1 MTDSSVDARDEQNNN
16 FKIFDDRDSVE
27 YEKAAEETPAAK
39 TPVSLLHELYASR
52 GQTPKYDLLQ
62 VEGAIHEP
70 VFKYRVTVGHTVATG
85 CGLSKKKAKHTAAQ
99 AVLTKL
105 KGADEEMVVAQYDD
119 GIKGNPVG
127 MLQEMCRARRM
138 PAPVYGDHQE
148 AGRPHQRSFT
158 VHCSVG
164 EGKHQAVGVGKNK
177 KMAKRHAA
185 NLMIKK
191 LGEVPID
198 SEETPESIDDDDL
211 VEGESDES
219 DADIKEADRL
229 ISKKPSKRF
238 SQLHKNMKCY
248 KGKYLDK
255 LRHRNLKSETDLN
268 SVQVLER
275 ISKEQGFEVTYVDVE
290 EVSKTGLNQC
300 MVQLST
306 IPLGLCFGHGSNRGL
321 AKQAAARDALGYI
334 QLMIK

>member
-1 MTDSSVDARDEQNNN
+1 MTECPVGARDEENN
-16 FKIFDDRDSVE
+16 FKLFDDPDSVE
-27 YEKAAEETPAAK
+27 DEDETPAAK

-70 VFKYRVTVGHTVATG
+70 VFKYRVTVGHAVATG

-99 AVLTKL
+99 AVLAKL
-105 KGADEEMVVAQYDD
+105 KGAEEMVVAQYDD
-119 GIKGNPVG
+119 GIRGNPVG
-127 MLQEMCRARRM
+127 MLQEICRARRM

-164 EGKHQAVGVGKNK
+164 EGRHEAVGVGKNK

-191 LGEVPID
+191 LGEVPVD
-198 SEETPESIDDDDL
+198 SETPESIDDDDL
-211 VEGESDES
+211 VEGESDDS
-219 DADIKEADRL
+219 DVDIKEADR
-229 ISKKPSKRF
+229 ISSKKPSKRF
-238 SQLHKNMKCY
+238 SQLHKNLKCY

-255 LRHRNLKSETDLN
+255 LRDRNLKSETDLN

-290 EVSKTGLNQC
+290 EVSKTGHNQC

-321 AKQAAARDALGYI
+321 AKQAAARDALAYI

>member
-1 MTDSSVDARDEQNNN
+1 MSECPVGACDEENN
-16 FKIFDDRDSVE
+16 FKIFDDPDSVE
-27 YEKAAEETPAAK
+27 DEEAAEETPAAK
-39 TPVSLLHELYASR
+39 TPVSLLHEMYTRR

-85 CGLSKKKAKHTAAQ
+85 CGLSKKKAKHSAAQ

-105 KGADEEMVVAQYDD
+105 RGAEEMVVAQYDD

-127 MLQEMCRARRM
+127 MLQELCRARRM
-138 PAPVYGDHQE
+138 PTPVYGEHQE

-158 VHCSVG
+158 VQCSVG
-164 EGKHQAVGVGKNK
+164 EGKHEAVGVGKNK

-191 LGEVPID
+191 LGEVPVD
-198 SEETPESIDDDDL
+198 SEEAPESIDDDDL
-211 VEGESDES
+211 VEGESDDS
-219 DADIKEADRL
+219 DVDIIEADR
-229 ISKKPSKRF
+229 STTKKPSKRF
-238 SQLHKNMKCY
+238 SQLHKNLKCY
-248 KGKYLDK
+248 KGKYLEK
-255 LRHRNLKSETDLN
+255 LRGRNLKSETDLN
-268 SVQVLER
+268 SVKMLER
-275 ISKEQGFEVTYVDVE
+275 ISKEQGFGVTYVDVE
-290 EVSKTGLNQC
+290 EVSKSGLNQC

-321 AKQAAARDALGYI
+321 AKQAAARDALDYI

>member
-1 MTDSSVDARDEQNNN
+1 MTECPVGACDEENNS
-16 FKIFDDRDSVE
+16 KIFDDPDSVE
-27 YEKAAEETPAAK
+27 DEEAAEETPAAK

-85 CGLSKKKAKHTAAQ
+85 SGLSKKKAKHTAAQ
-99 AVLTKL
+99 AVLAKL
-105 KGADEEMVVAQYDD
+105 KGAEEMVVAQYDD

-127 MLQEMCRARRM
+127 MLQEICRARRM
-138 PAPVYGDHQE
+138 PAPVYGERQE

-164 EGKHQAVGVGKNK
+164 EGKHEAVGVGKNK

-191 LGEVPID
+191 LGEVPVD
-198 SEETPESIDDDDL
+198 SEGTPESIDDDDL
-211 VEGESDES
+211 VEGESDDS
-219 DADIKEADRL
+219 DADIKEADR

-238 SQLHKNMKCY
+238 SQLHKNLKCY
-248 KGKYLDK
+248 KYLDK
-255 LRHRNLKSETDLN
+255 LRDRNLQSEAELN
-268 SVQVLER
+268 SVQVLDR

-290 EVSKTGLNQC
+290 EVSKTGHNQC

-334 QLMIK
+334 QLMIR